1 MSAALVNLLCS
12 ILLQCFFY
20 KPNCVNALAYLL
32 LTFSPFMLISGC
44 PRGSFNRSKPQSP
57 CVRKVTFTL
66 TMGTHSH
73 VLPRRGS
80 PGTHQSKG
88 YGLLG
93 SFLSFYF
100 LSFRFRSTGMIKKK
114 FFFLTAASHSLC
126 VLGRKME
133 GFYSKEISL
142 LSAQAYTRIFLTMT
156 QDQKRTERRVGR
168 YENSAQ
174 WKAEVLWRMWILPH
188 ARLVSSFI
196 LLPFHLSIPSILH
209 LSIYLSIP
217 PSAPYF
223 VEILAPEIINSNAF
237 RIWTRFKNYEKWEL
251 RVNWEHRSHLK
262 AVTTPQP

>member
-100 LSFRFRSTGMIKKK
+100 LSFRFRGTGMIKKN
-114 FFFLTAASHSLC
+114 FFFDCHLTLTMCSRKENGRVLFKRNISSLC
-126 VLGRKME
+126 
-133 GFYSKEISL
+133 SSL
-142 LSAQAYTRIFLTMT
+142 HQNFSDY
-156 QDQKRTERRVGR
+156 DSG
-168 YENSAQ
+168 
-174 WKAEVLWRMWILPH
+174 
-188 ARLVSSFI
+188 
-196 LLPFHLSIPSILH
+196 
-209 LSIYLSIP
+209 
-217 PSAPYF
+217 
-223 VEILAPEIINSNAF
+223 PE
-237 RIWTRFKNYEKWEL
+237 KNREE
-251 RVNWEHRSHLK
+251 SG
-262 AVTTPQP
+262 